1 MNTIGYDDTY
11 NDTLARARAAL
22 AVLRRAAAELSRADA
37 AADVTAALRDLRDDL
52 LQHGPPATRRQ
63 DAPSVPQPTRR

>member
-1 MNTIGYDDTY
+1 MITAEYDDAM
-11 NDTLARARAAL
+11 ARARAAL
-22 AVLRRAAAELSRADA
+22 AVFRRTAAELSRADA
-37 AADVTAALRDLRDDL
+37 AADVTAALHNLRDDL